1 MKKTILC
8 FSILMSCLSLHA
20 QKKPMNEFVDDLMA
34 KMTVEEKIG
43 QLNLMPGTDL
53 TTGAK
58 TNSPLVELVE
68 ADRCHRFG
76 LAGKELCTILC
87 ECPPLRHRGT

>member
-1 MKKTILC
+1 MKKIFLLLS
-8 FSILMSCLSLHA
+8 FILSLTAASA
-20 QKKPMNEFVDDLMA
+20 QKKPMKEFIDDLMA

-58 TNSPLVELVE
+58 TNSPLVVLSRKDSSEPCSTRKE
-68 ADRCHRFG
+68 PRRS
-76 LAGKELCTILC
+76 ELCK
-87 ECPPLRHRGT
+87 RSR

>member
-34 KMTVEEKIG
+34 KMTGEG
-43 QLNLMPGTDL
+43 
-53 TTGAK
+53 
-58 TNSPLVELVE
+58 
-68 ADRCHRFG
+68 
-76 LAGKELCTILC
+76 
-87 ECPPLRHRGT
+87 